1 MEPTRGSFSITNL
14 LTFDFPFFL
23 AMAKPKLNQSQ
34 RRKLRQAKAA
44 AAALT
49 GPPAVPTTGPREL
62 VHRVIQPAARGRQ
75 SGLRKQIEMVVKHYH
90 FYQQIVAG
98 GSVTPTGGPDMSVP
112 PPAISLPV
120 TRVVQSHPRVVQS
133 HPKVLAPAKDHG
145 SNKVLKD
152 KTVVGVCS
160 GKPILTLW
168 GSSILANHQLLGPD
182 LESKLEARF
191 QKVINLS
198 KGGAKLT
205 NELTELI
212 EKETRTHP
220 GPNQVYVILFGGN
233 NLRKTTKPV
242 MEVAKVVAR
251 FRRIMIEAQRAKIR
265 VLLCGTIPDPRPA
278 VDSKLKFL
286 DEALKDLD
294 MGQGNN
300 FLTLRGVMLDAHGRV
315 RNDLFKPNGDI
326 HLNAAGTRI
335 VSLRIQNMLDVM
347 LPAPVPVLGSVP
359 IQAPVQAPVPA
370 LVVVKAP
377 PAVNV
382 PLVAN
387 VVQAPVVVQHVA
399 VVGQDQVESMETDE
413 GEILAKLFF
422 KKYGRALPE
431 KEKEDEVDINF
442 VIDLTDGPDEME
454 VATSDTVPPVVVVKT
469 ETETEKNPNAPTVA
483 NVAEARAERK
493 AFNFLTKSAKIFAK
507 KLEKK
512 SPNPNPTPK
521 KVRKIRI
528 AEGVNQVIPEK
539 EAPTDSADPNTT
551 EAEFEKDLIGI
562 YAGPIGKVVAD
573 APEDASM
580 EDAPTKD
587 VANDAKDAS
596 MDDAPPKDV

>member
-1 MEPTRGSFSITNL
+1 
-14 LTFDFPFFL
+14 
-23 AMAKPKLNQSQ
+23 
-34 RRKLRQAKAA
+34 
-44 AAALT
+44 
-49 GPPAVPTTGPREL
+49 
-62 VHRVIQPAARGRQ
+62 
-75 SGLRKQIEMVVKHYH
+75 MVVKHYH

-98 GSVTPTGGPDMSVP
+98 GIVTPTGGPDMSVP
-112 PPAISLPV
+112 PPAISLPA

-133 HPKVLAPAKDHG
+133 HPKVLAPVKDHG

-152 KTVVGVCS
+152 KTVVGVRS

-168 GSSILANHQLLGPD
+168 GSSHLANHQLLGPD

-205 NELTELI
+205 NDLTELI
-212 EKETRTHP
+212 EKEIRTHP

-242 MEVAKVVAR
+242 LEVAKVVAR
-251 FRRIMIEAQRAKIR
+251 FRKIVIEAQRAKIR
-265 VLLCGTIPDPRPA
+265 ILLCGTIPDPRPA
-278 VDSKLKFL
+278 VDSKLKLL

-300 FLTLRGVMLDAHGRV
+300 FLTLRGVMLDAHGQV
-315 RNDLFKPNGDI
+315 RKDLFKPNGDI

-335 VSLRIQNMLDVM
+335 VSQRIQNMINVM
-347 LPAPVPVLGSVP
+347 LPAPVPV
-359 IQAPVQAPVPA
+359 QAPVPA
-370 LVVVKAP
+370 PTVVSAP
-377 PAVNV
+377 PVVSA
-382 PLVAN
+382 PLVAVN
-387 VVQAPVVVQHVA
+387 APVGVQAPAGVQAPVIVQHVV

-413 GEILAKLFF
+413 DEILAKLFF
-422 KKYGRALPE
+422 KKYGRELPEKE

-454 VATSDTVPPVVVVKT
+454 VSTSDVAPVVVVKKEPIEAEA
-469 ETETEKNPNAPTVA
+469 ETDKNPNAPTAA

-493 AFNFLTKSAKIFAK
+493 AFKLFTKSAKIFAK

-528 AEGVNQVIPEK
+528 AEGVDQVIPEK
-539 EAPTDSADPNTT
+539 EAPTNSADPNTT

-562 YAGPIGKVVAD
+562 YAGPIGKIVED
-573 APEDASM
+573 AAKDASM
-580 EDAPTKD
+580 EDAPPKNVANNANDELMDDTPSKDDSTKD
-587 VANDAKDAS
+587 S
-596 MDDAPPKDV
+596 SSKDV